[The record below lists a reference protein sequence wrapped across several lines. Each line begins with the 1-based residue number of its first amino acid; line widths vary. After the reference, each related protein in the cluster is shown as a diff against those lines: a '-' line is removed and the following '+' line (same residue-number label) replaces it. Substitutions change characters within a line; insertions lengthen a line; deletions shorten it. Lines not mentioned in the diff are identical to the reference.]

1 MDFRKAM
8 TLALSR
14 DPKEAKKGLEALETM
29 KGSEIYR
36 RVKEGILGKDR
47 ADILPTAQEL
57 AKSLSSG
64 HVLFRSFSGGEE
76 EEA

>member
-47 ADILPTAQEL
+47 ADILPTSKE
-57 AKSLSSG
+57 
-64 HVLFRSFSGGEE
+64 LFRSFSGGEE
-76 EEA
+76 EEE